1 MSGPVTPAAVGLDAT
16 CEPVATPAG
25 ELQVVRAGAGPPV
38 VLLHGFPE
46 GWYGWRR
53 VIAPLAAA
61 GLRVHAVE
69 QRGYP
74 LSAKPA
80 AVAAYHL
87 DRLVDDVRRVIAA
100 ADAGPVHLVGHDWGG
115 VVAWAT
121 AAAHPQLCASLSV
134 LNAPHPRAFRRHLR
148 RSPAQW
154 ARSWYMGAF
163 QLPWLPERAAAVD
176 GHRRLAARLRADAR
190 PGAFTA
196 EALRW
201 YRRGWAHEGAL
212 GSMIDWYRAAGRYRP
227 RLTDPQVTVPTQ
239 VLWGR
244 DDRYLATDL
253 AAASAAY
260 CDDATVRLLDAT
272 HWVVHE
278 EPAAVARSLEQHI
291 AAVD

>member
-1 MSGPVTPAAVGLDAT
+1 MSGPVTPAAVGIDAT
-16 CEPVATPAG
+16 CAPVATPVG
-25 ELQVVRAGAGPPV
+25 DLQVVRAGAGPPV

-53 VIAPLAAA
+53 VIAPLVAA
-61 GLRVHAVE
+61 GLQVHAVE

-74 LSAKPA
+74 LSAKPS

-87 DRLVDDVRRVIAA
+87 DRLVADVRRVVAA

-121 AAAHPQLCASLSV
+121 AAAHPELCASLTV
-134 LNAPHPRAFRRHLR
+134 LNAPHPRAFRRQLR
-148 RSPAQW
+148 RSPTQW

-163 QLPWLPERAAAVD
+163 QLPWLPERVAAAD
-176 GHRRLAARLRADAR
+176 GYRRLAARLAADAR

-212 GSMIDWYRAAGRYRP
+212 GSMIDWYRAAGRSRP
-227 RLTDPQVTVPTQ
+227 RLTDPQIAVPTQ

-244 DDRYLATDL
+244 EDRYLDVGL
-253 AAASAAY
+253 ARASAAS

-278 EPAAVARSLEQHI
+278 RPSAIARSLEQHI